1 MDQDQTN
8 GATSDKRN
16 WRERLGIGTRDMP
29 KLSDEFKSQPPAQ
42 PAAKT
47 AAPVTQRPA
56 AKPPQA
62 VTRPAPMAP
71 RGVTARP
78 APAPVNG
85 QQRVNGGQTQVPPSP
100 SQEALAEKLRAQ
112 RAAAEKLAEQR
123 VQAARERAE
132 AKPAPSAA
140 AEPTPSFTRSR
151 PPEPRPIER
160 SAEPPLG
167 TVPPQRPKFS
177 FADDEAGR
185 REAAAEP
192 PPSLTQRPSGSSSP
206 LLPPRPALGGERSQP
221 PFLRPAAPLGQQ
233 TMRPEPPMGYRPIDP
248 ASNYSQPPARPPAGT
263 MRPYSGEPSV
273 YPGRLPPRPPS
284 YDPYSRAPEAAPYA
298 QDPYGDDQRI
308 DPRLS
313 RPPAPR
319 SRPRSYEPEQEEVFE
334 DEAPPRRRASARDY
348 QSAYREAPEDEGY
361 EDDSRR
367 SSGPWLLIGS
377 LLAVAILVAGG
388 IWVYNTKYK
397 PGIIATQSTTDSVP
411 VVAAPELPAKTAP
424 EQPVDAQSG
433 APAVKKKQIYDRIVG
448 DQEVTGD
455 QVVPTE
461 EVPVQPEPA
470 ASAAPDQGA
479 NVPAATGLPQ
489 PAAGAADTAAQPLPD
504 DSAPLPLPPPPGSDT
519 QGSLDQNGIEKMA
532 TAASSDPPALPPP
545 EPATASAANTEQASP
560 PSPDAPAVTETPVV
574 TETPEL
580 IPASKPAKTKA
591 ATVKSATKK
600 KVAATTAPS
609 KSTGTEPLVLVPPS
623 QDGSPTQGA
632 DTAIPADAI
641 AQPAPAPEIV
651 KKKKT
656 IFDLFKGT
664 SAEPAQPAQ
673 QQVASAEPQPLPETP
688 PAEPAPQVKQAAKP
702 AAAPSGSGYYIQL
715 ASFRTQGEA
724 QSEYARLKS
733 EHAGIIGGVA
743 SSISEAT
750 VAGSTRYRVGLGPM
764 ASREQAAKLCNSLF
778 AAGERDCLV
787 RTQ

>member
-1 MDQDQTN
+1 MDQDSTN

-42 PAAKT
+42 PAAKSV
-47 AAPVTQRPA
+47 APASPRPVT
-56 AKPPQA
+56 KPPQA

-71 RGVTARP
+71 RAVTTRP

-85 QQRVNGGQTQVPPSP
+85 QQRANGGHTQVPPSP
-100 SQEALAEKLRAQ
+100 SQQALAEKLRAQ

-132 AKPAPSAA
+132 AKPAPAPA
-140 AEPTPSFTRSR
+140 TEPSLGLTRSK
-151 PPEPRPIER
+151 PPEPRPAER
-160 SAEPPLG
+160 TAEPSVG

-192 PPSLTQRPSGSSSP
+192 PPSLTQRPAGTSSP
-206 LLPPRPALGGERSQP
+206 LLPPRPALGGERTQP

-233 TMRPEPPMGYRPIDP
+233 TMRSEPPMGYRPIDP
-248 ASNYSQPPARPPAGT
+248 STGYSQPPARPPSGT
-263 MRPYSGEPSV
+263 VRPYASDPSV

-284 YDPYSRAPEAAPYA
+284 YDPYSRAPEPGPYI
-298 QDPYGDDQRI
+298 QDPYGDDQRV

-313 RPPAPR
+313 RPPVPR
-319 SRPRSYEPEQEEVFE
+319 GRARAYEPEQEEVFE

-348 QSAYREAPEDEGY
+348 QSAYREGPEEEHY
-361 EDDSRR
+361 EDDRRR
-367 SSGPWLLIGS
+367 SSGPWLLLG
-377 LLAVAILVAGG
+377 LLLFAAILIGGG
-388 IWVYNTKYK
+388 IWYYNTKIK
-397 PGIIATQSTTDSVP
+397 PGTLANQTATDSVP
-411 VVAAPELPAKTAP
+411 VVAAPDQPTKTAP

-461 EVPVQPEPA
+461 EVPIQPEPA
-470 ASAAPDQGA
+470 AAQDQGGSL
-479 NVPAATGLPQ
+479 PAATNIPQ
-489 PAAGAADTAAQPLPD
+489 PAAGTAAQPLPD
-504 DSAPLPLPPPPGSDT
+504 EIAPLPLPPPPGSDT
-519 QGSLDQNGIEKMA
+519 QGSLDQSGIEKMA

-545 EPATASAANTEQASP
+545 ESAIAGAANTEQASP

-580 IPASKPAKTKA
+580 VPPVKPAKAKA
-591 ATVKSATKK
+591 ATVKSAKK
-600 KVAATTAPS
+600 KVTTAAVPS
-609 KSTGTEPLVLVPPS
+609 NDASTEPLVLVPPS

-632 DTAIPADAI
+632 DTAIPADSV
-641 AQPAPAPEIV
+641 AQPAPAPEPV

-673 QQVASAEPQPLPETP
+673 QQVASAEPQPLPEAQQ
-688 PAEPAPQVKQAAKP
+688 AEPAPQVKLAAKP
-702 AAAPSGSGYYIQL
+702 ATAPSGSGYYVQL

-724 QSEYARLKS
+724 QSEYARLQS
-733 EHAGIIGGVA
+733 EHAGIINGVA
-743 SSISEAT
+743 SNISEAT